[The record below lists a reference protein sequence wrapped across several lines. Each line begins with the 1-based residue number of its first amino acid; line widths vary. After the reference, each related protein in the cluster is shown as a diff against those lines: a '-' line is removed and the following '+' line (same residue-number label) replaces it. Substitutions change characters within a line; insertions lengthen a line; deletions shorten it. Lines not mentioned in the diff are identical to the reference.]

1 MGIFSSALEMFQN
14 LKAGLEQEVAKYNN
28 DAFLREVL
36 AVAAWVSAADGT
48 IDETEKRKI
57 LGFITISPE
66 LKMFDQSKVV
76 SIFNEYVGFFE
87 FDKNIGIDEVSKLL
101 RASESDVNRRRTVIR
116 LAMAI
121 GSADGD
127 FDDSEKSVVREVCT
141 ILSLRPSDFGL

>member
-87 FDKNIGIDEVSKLL
+87 FDKNIGVDEVSKLL